1 MGMRSDDGAG
11 LEPHGSTENFAGD
24 LFLRLANEGW
34 LVLPAVEAER
44 VIAELEHTLA
54 EVRARLRR
62 AELSR
67 ELRDSS
73 ARVDASPEV
82 DQLIVDSVFAGQ
94 IAADRWEQALV
105 ELPKYIQAFRI
116 AAGPR

>member
-1 MGMRSDDGAG
+1 MRSDDGAG
-11 LEPHGSTENFAGD
+11 LGPHGSMERFAGD

-34 LVLPAVEAER
+34 LVVPAVEAER
-44 VIAELEHTLA
+44 VIAGLEHTLA

-67 ELRDSS
+67 ELRDV
-73 ARVDASPEV
+73 AGVDASPEV
-82 DQLIVDSVFAGQ
+82 DQLIVDSAFAWQ